1 VKDTA
6 KKSLETLRLNIQLSG
21 DRNLISEQGFSNL
34 EELKRAVQHK
44 DAIVRRKAAQ
54 QLGQIDDPGAV
65 DVLITALLDQDT
77 NVVVA
82 ARDSLRQRKEP
93 EVVDALVAVL
103 QYESVQRKVWLLVD
117 IIGILRDKHDPSS
130 IHVLVNFLHH
140 EDMSVRQ
147 HTIDVLGKFDSA
159 EALVPLIESLHDE
172 VDMVK
177 RTAAAVLA
185 NQKNP
190 ALIEPLIDAL
200 NDPDSFVKDSALHAL
215 SNITGQYFGDDIGR
229 WQEWWSENQERFQQ

>member
-1 VKDTA
+1 
-6 KKSLETLRLNIQLSG
+6 
-21 DRNLISEQGFSNL
+21 
-34 EELKRAVQHK
+34 
-44 DAIVRRKAAQ
+44 
-54 QLGQIDDPGAV
+54 
-65 DVLITALLDQDT
+65 
-77 NVVVA
+77 
-82 ARDSLRQRKEP
+82 
-93 EVVDALVAVL
+93 
-103 QYESVQRKVWLLVD
+103 VWLLVE

-130 IHVLVNFLHH
+130 IHVLVNFLNH

-159 EALVPLIESLHDE
+159 EALVPLIESLHDQ

-200 NDPDSFVKDSALHAL
+200 NDPDTFVKDSALQAL
-215 SNITGQYFGDDIGR
+215 SNITGQQFGDDISK
-229 WQEWWSENQERFQQ
+229 WQEWWTENQERFQQ